1 MTKFKTNKNKAFAL
15 LGAVFVLL
23 VALMFTACSN
33 GAGGNTGSGGGG
45 SSGGGS
51 GGGTTAPAIN
61 PDEQWVNETV
71 NKADVSPTLIVG
83 TGKTITLSGDDL
95 TWSSDKTDII
105 SVTNESSG
113 TYTVTPPEGSAEV
126 TLTAKAERGGFS
138 KQRTFTVAVHKETTT
153 LSAAGLIKSLNL
165 PAETESNITLP
176 TAIAGAS
183 GSSITWASDN
193 PALIGTDGNIDREQR
208 DLRNKTVKLTATL
221 TYNGEQAQKE
231 FTVALKRIT
240 KIERIHTHGSES
252 DTDTWLF
259 SDTIMEYI
267 HSYTKDS
274 VTRKNGKR
282 YLYKDIDT
290 DAKTFTAHRT
300 HEIVYGQWCEI
311 GSYAHKAAFMEG
323 VPQEEYAELLAAY
336 MAYVNGHKTPK
347 SYTYRISYDNFNQI
361 YHFGANVNY
370 DASKK
375 WFEQDG
381 YYGWHNPSPPPDES
395 IAFMD
400 GGDRK
405 RFYYKNKR
413 YYGSLNPEGTV
424 FTGREKDPGSE
435 SITVNITDNHN
446 GTVDITV
453 ESQSQTHRLSFHG
466 SGL

>member
-1 MTKFKTNKNKAFAL
+1 MTKFKTNKNKAFAF

-23 VALMFTACSN
+23 IALMFTACSN

-95 TWSSDKTDII
+95 TWSSDKTGII
-105 SVTNESSG
+105 SVTNAPSG
-113 TYTVTPPEGSAEV
+113 PYTVTPPEGSAEV

-176 TAIAGAS
+176 TTIAGAS

-193 PALIGTDGNIDREQR
+193 PALIGTGGNIDREQR

-240 KIERIHTHGSES
+240 KIEQIHTHGSES

-259 SDTIMEYI
+259 SDNIMEHI
-267 HSYTKDS
+267 SSHTKDS

-300 HEIVYGQWCEI
+300 HDMIDEKWYEI
-311 GSYAHKAAFMEG
+311 GSYAHQAAFMEG
-323 VPQEEYAELLAAY
+323 VPQEEYEELLDAY
-336 MAYVNGHKTPK
+336 RAYVNNHKTPK
-347 SYTYRISYDNFNQI
+347 SYTYQIRYDSYNQI
-361 YHFGANVNY
+361 YHFAATVNY

-381 YYGWHNPSPPPDES
+381 YYEWHSPPPPPNEY
-395 IAFMD
+395 IAFMYK
-400 GGDRK
+400 GDRK
-405 RFYYKNKR
+405 YSFSYKNKR

-435 SITVNITDNHN
+435 SITVNITDKHN

-453 ESQSQTHRLSFHG
+453 QGQTHTLSFHG

>member
-1 MTKFKTNKNKAFAL
+1 MTKFKTNKNKAFAF

-51 GGGTTAPAIN
+51 GGETTAPAIN

-95 TWSSDKTDII
+95 TWSSDKTGII
-105 SVTNESSG
+105 SVTNAPSG

-153 LSAAGLIKSLNL
+153 LSAAKLIKSLNL

-176 TAIAGAS
+176 TTIAGAS
-183 GSSITWASDN
+183 GSSITWDSDN
-193 PALIGTDGNIDREQR
+193 PALIDTDGNINREQR

-240 KIERIHTHGSES
+240 KIEQIHTHGSES

-259 SDTIMEYI
+259 SDNIMEHI
-267 HSYTKDS
+267 HSHTKDS

-300 HEIVYGQWCEI
+300 HDMIDEKWCEI
-311 GSYAHKAAFMEG
+311 GSYAHKAALMEG
-323 VPQEEYAELLAAY
+323 VPPEEYAEFLAY
-336 MAYVNGHKTPK
+336 YEAYVEKHKTPK
-347 SYTYRISYDNFNQI
+347 SYTYQISYDSFNQI
-361 YHFGANVNY
+361 YHFATTVKY

-381 YYGWHNPSPPPDES
+381 YYGWHNPSPPPNEY
-395 IAFMD
+395 IAFMYK
-400 GGDRK
+400 GDRK
-405 RFYYKNKR
+405 YRFSYKNKH

-424 FTGREKDPGSE
+424 FTGREEDPGSE

-453 ESQSQTHRLSFHG
+453 QGQTHTLSFQG